1 VSRAAVMGG
10 QSLEPGQGDDG
21 RVLGLSVAGDVDQP
35 VVQVDRPQRL
45 RRRPYAI
52 GILVCLCVV
61 TGCIGRV
68 NDLVGQL
75 TAPDE
80 AVRRNAAFALGEIKD
95 PRAVAP
101 LITITGVRT
110 SMVRGGCFSGSTGV
124 LDAPPARGRRQPAS
138 RSVRRVFRSGSASGN
153 SVSKSRAV
161 PVTPAIVAR
170 LSALQRRD
178 ASRSLN
184 LSPWLICSGVM
195 SAVRPALPHQQQVRV
210 PTSSSWCQ

>member
-61 TGCIGRV
+61 TGCIGRD
-68 NDLVGQL
+68 NDLVGEL
-75 TAPDE
+75 MAPDE

-101 LITITGVRT
+101 LITVTGART
-110 SMVRGGCFSGSTGV
+110 SMVRGGYFFRLYRRLVTH
-124 LDAPPARGRRQPAS
+124 RQPAEGIS
-138 RSVRRVFRSGSASGN
+138 QRLGRFA
-153 SVSKSRAV
+153 VSFEAAAHQETRC
-161 PVTPAIVAR
+161 
-170 LSALQRRD
+170 
-178 ASRSLN
+178 RSLGRWQ
-184 LSPWLICSGVM
+184 SPRL
-195 SAVRPALPHQQQVRV
+195 
-210 PTSSSWCQ
+210 